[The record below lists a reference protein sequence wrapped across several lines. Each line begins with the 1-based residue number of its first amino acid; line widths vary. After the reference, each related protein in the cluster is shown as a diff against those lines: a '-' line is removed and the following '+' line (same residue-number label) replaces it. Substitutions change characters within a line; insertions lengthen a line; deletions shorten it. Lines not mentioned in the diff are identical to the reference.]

1 MALQKR
7 EKTLLKALGIIVVV
21 SGIILFFVYRTP
33 QNQEPT
39 PSTTQTATQQQ
50 TPDQPE
56 AQQPS
61 RPRATAPSGGG
72 SGGRV
77 SSQPTQAIISIDEFQ
92 RHNSYDDCWVL
103 IRGTVYDIT
112 DYLLKHSN
120 RREASPYCGTYAF
133 EEGFLGSSDVLV
145 NEIIEQS
152 SKIGTMG

>member
-61 RPRATAPSGGG
+61 RPRATAPSGG
-72 SGGRV
+72 SEGRV

-112 DYLLKHSN
+112 DYLSELPNGK
-120 RREASPYCGTYAF
+120 EASPYCGTYAF